1 MTTREVVNG
10 KSVLQNLEFAD
21 YGFHGDSCRDYARLV
36 TNGAPYHSARDQYQ
50 KDRDLPALIAA
61 VARAYATDP
70 NCAHL
75 ATVIASQRNVKQAVA
90 EANRQESTRAPH
102 QAQSDTSAR
111 RSEHINKTCRER
123 ASGTQECGGDVPDY
137 LLAPFAARQC
147 CRGTLK
153 RSWNAAS
160 ILTISRSSICSPALS
175 NVRILCSNKSLL
187 ATSQ

>member
-90 EANRQESTRAPH
+90 EANRQESTRAPN

-123 ASGTQECGGDVPDY
+123 ASGTQECGGDVPDFLWHPSQLVSAVGGLSRDPGTPPPFLRY
-137 LLAPFAARQC
+137 RVRPFAPLLLVMFESSA
-147 CRGTLK
+147 L
-153 RSWNAAS
+153 
-160 ILTISRSSICSPALS
+160 IS
-175 NVRILCSNKSLL
+175 LC
-187 ATSQ
+187 